1 MNLPAAVANAAI
13 CSLML
18 AACSVTNYLNP
29 YLVDVRQ
36 GNYVTQE
43 MVAQL
48 KPGMT
53 KDQVRFAL
61 GTPMVADVFHGERW
75 DYVYR
80 FKPGR
85 GEAQQRHL
93 VVFFDQ
99 GKLVRVGGDVVAS
112 GSAASEAAAAPPT
125 VTPKLIEI
133 GPDGKAP
140 ASPKAPSA
148 PERAPEPAPAD
159 RPPN

>member
-1 MNLPAAVANAAI
+1 MKLPAAFATAAL
-13 CSLML
+13 CSLMM
-18 AACSVTNYLNP
+18 AACSVTSYLNP

-112 GSAASEAAAAPPT
+112 GSATSELS
-125 VTPKLIEI
+125 LIHI
-133 GPDGKAP
+133 
-140 ASPKAPSA
+140 
-148 PERAPEPAPAD
+148 
-159 RPPN
+159 